1 MSGNGDG
8 FHTTRDCIVCGARLD
23 KACWCS
29 RCGHA
34 SAVRLCQ
41 HREPLLAW
49 RVVERT
55 HKRAPARVIAVTV
68 GEVSVFTDGSSVP
81 TREREKDLR
90 RKLGDGR
97 IAKMELGMD
106 SFGAM
111 ALIGICQQCDAAF
124 FLPDVQTGRKPPRIA
139 RVPLR
144 ERINVLLSSSI

>member
-23 KACWCS
+23 KTGWCS
-29 RCGHA
+29 RCERD
-34 SAVRLCQ
+34 SVVRLCA
-41 HREPLLAW
+41 HRTPLPAW

-55 HKRAPARVIAVTV
+55 RAKGPARVVAVTV
-68 GEVSVFTDGSSVP
+68 GEVSVFTDGSSPP
-81 TREREKDLR
+81 TRAREKKLR
-90 RKLGDGR
+90 KTLGDGR
-97 IAKMELGMD
+97 IAQVELGMD

-124 FLPDVQTGRKPPRIA
+124 FLPDIQSGRKPPRIA

-144 ERINVLLSSSI
+144 ARINVLLSSSI

>member
-1 MSGNGDG
+1 
-8 FHTTRDCIVCGARLD
+8 
-23 KACWCS
+23 
-29 RCGHA
+29 
-34 SAVRLCQ
+34 
-41 HREPLLAW
+41 
-49 RVVERT
+49 
-55 HKRAPARVIAVTV
+55 VIAVTV